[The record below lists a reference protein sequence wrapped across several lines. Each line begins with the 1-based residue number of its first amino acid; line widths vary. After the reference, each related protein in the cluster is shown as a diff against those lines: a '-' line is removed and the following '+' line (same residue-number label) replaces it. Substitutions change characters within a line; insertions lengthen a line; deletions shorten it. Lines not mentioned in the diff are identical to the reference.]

1 MTDSVITDKNVAS
14 ALGRAVWV
22 INPVLDVLSRVDP
35 LGLKDR
41 TKDDHQ
47 SSDSVVDRALDA
59 LAWVLNTAD
68 VPGTKAWD
76 EMDLDHRARWW
87 VRRVGALNNL
97 VVAYPGVFGALVQR
111 LPLQDALGFGNQA
124 IVLVAVAR
132 EHGVLDQDEQVRML
146 ADVLTHRTIP
156 GKLAGSAAD
165 AAQQEGA
172 EDDKH
177 SWTPFALAKAL
188 WRIARILRAIDS
200 ELDRRPQPAKL
211 FRYVGMLP
219 VVGVVA
225 DYFGEFGA
233 LSRAAKAGR
242 TWIESNVGQPVAT
255 TPGSI
260 GDTVL

>member
-1 MTDSVITDKNVAS
+1 MTESVITDKHVAGVLS
-14 ALGRAVWV
+14 RAVWV
-22 INPVLDVLSRVDP
+22 INPVLDVLSTVDP

-41 TKDDHQ
+41 TRDDHE

-76 EMDLDHRARWW
+76 EMNLDQRTRWW

-132 EHGVLDQDEQVRML
+132 EHGVVDQHDQVRML

-156 GKLAGSAAD
+156 AGPALD
-165 AAQQEGA
+165 TAQIDGD
-172 EDDKH
+172 EDEH
-177 SWTPFALAKAL
+177 RSWTPFALAKAL

-219 VVGVVA
+219 VVGIVA

-242 TWIESNVGQPVAT
+242 TWIESNVGQP
-255 TPGSI
+255 G
-260 GDTVL
+260 GK